1 LNLSNKSTHE
11 NNSDISAEDDVY
23 VSDNDDDLASND
35 ESASNPLLPK
45 PKSMVEPHDTNR
57 DGSEKTEDKVNNNNG
72 NGLPSGPQGL
82 PGPGLLAGLP
92 GLLANAD
99 AAGGGEGQLGSVYS
113 LITNIQALIKVAV
126 ENAKKEERSKLED
139 GGNSKTDPNKP
150 SGDLIHEL
158 EELKKN
164 SQLNLR
170 RLKKEKRYRKKLQEQ
185 LEAETKRRVQMEE
198 ALRMTSAETLKRITE
213 SLSRSESVVAEHT
226 NSAADPDSK
235 RAHSPASKDR
245 RDSGDDQRSSPA
257 SSSTSNVA
265 IAAAAAAAAAAAQFN
280 ATVSASE
287 ASSDRG
293 TPPRDVPTTTTST
306 LGFAKNLFPQYSAS
320 SLFTSAN

>member
-1 LNLSNKSTHE
+1 
-11 NNSDISAEDDVY
+11 
-23 VSDNDDDLASND
+23 
-35 ESASNPLLPK
+35 
-45 PKSMVEPHDTNR
+45 M
-57 DGSEKTEDKVNNNNG
+57 
-72 NGLPSGPQGL
+72 
-82 PGPGLLAGLP
+82 
-92 GLLANAD
+92 ANAD
-99 AAGGGEGQLGSVYS
+99 AVGGGEGQLGSVYS

-126 ENAKKEERSKLED
+126 ENAKKEERTKLED
-139 GGNSKTDPNKP
+139 GGKRYWIACYKLDCFLYIWCLHLGNSKTDPNKP

-213 SLSRSESVVAEHT
+213 SLSRSESVAAEHT

-293 TPPRDVPTTTTST
+293 TPPR
-306 LGFAKNLFPQYSAS
+306 GKN
-320 SLFTSAN
+320 